1 MACASAVDQRAD
13 KKPAPN
19 MNPKA
24 RERRMR
30 FMRPSEGRQLKQLL
44 TRASQNRSIPMGASS
59 IPRFLKRYQGMKVGV
74 CQRSIEPQTLTKT
87 DTHLRSLKATMSQKS
102 SLLQSAKS
110 VSQVLTSSS
119 LRARNARRE
128 TRRAGERSRRR
139 ALRK

>member
-74 CQRSIEPQTLTKT
+74 CQRSIEPQEAQATL
-87 DTHLRSLKATMSQKS
+87 
-102 SLLQSAKS
+102 
-110 VSQVLTSSS
+110 VVLDRVDSC
-119 LRARNARRE
+119 LVFCQRHQRRKP
-128 TRRAGERSRRR
+128 S
-139 ALRK
+139 